1 MEKIALNLFVCCFL
15 IKMLIQTSYLLC
27 IKIERKFESKLSEN
41 GGDLVLKNEIALSA
55 AKEFGNLEMITF
67 LSS

>member
-1 MEKIALNLFVCCFL
+1 M
-15 IKMLIQTSYLLC
+15 IQTSYLLC

-55 AKEFGNLEMITF
+55 AKEFGNLEMIAF